1 MPKLPGRT
9 LCSIYTL
16 MCHMCCLGRPPGL
29 FLLNPDGELVIIDYS
44 NSPFARPDLRI
55 LIEGGYPN
63 VCNANII
70 LQA

>member
-1 MPKLPGRT
+1 M
-9 LCSIYTL
+9 
-16 MCHMCCLGRPPGL
+16 
-29 FLLNPDGELVIIDYS
+29 LNPDGQLVIIDYS
-44 NSPFARPDLRI
+44 NSPFSRPDLRI